1 MDEGNGSVPSWRT
14 WTIGSFLV
22 FIGCFAVVLVIASM
36 RHHHHRALRCAA
48 FDRGSP
54 TWIPTRV
61 ADVAQREQDYPSFAA
76 AIGESHEP
84 YAYGGKEQ
92 ENRGSLYDPVPAMKP
107 PPYYSSI

>member
-22 FIGCFAVVLVIASM
+22 FIGCFAVVLVIAFM
-36 RHHHHRALRCAA
+36 RHHHHRAFRCAA

-61 ADVAQREQDYPSFAA
+61 AEVAQRERDHPSFAA

-84 YAYGGKEQ
+84 YAYGDEQ
-92 ENRGSLYDPVPAMKP
+92 RENRASLYDPVPAMKP